1 MHWTSAAP
9 RARAAVVAAGR
20 AGPADPALTSPPILL
35 FPVTYRVNA
44 AGHMEVGG
52 CDLVDLA
59 REHGTPLYVYD
70 EATVRQRSSEYMA
83 AMGPAGKVLY
93 SAKAF
98 ASPRFLRAVA
108 EEGLGL
114 DVVSAG
120 ELYLALRSGFPR
132 DRVHFLGNN
141 KSREDL
147 AAAFEAGATIV
158 IDGDYEFELLKDVVP
173 AGRRTPVLLRLSP
186 GVKPD
191 THEHISTGQLDSKFG
206 FSIES
211 GAARRAVETAL
222 AHPRLELV
230 GLHSHIGSQI
240 FGLGAYEK
248 AMGIMLDFLA
258 ELRSE
263 FQYEPRQ
270 LGAGGGLGIAYTQND
285 DPPTPRQFVEV
296 VLGAMVAGCEKR
308 GLKVPQLVV
317 EPGRSIAGPAGV
329 ALYTV
334 GSIKDIPGVRRYVA
348 VDGGMGDNIRPKLYG
363 ARYEAFLASAPDR
376 APDRAAGGKVTIAGK
391 YCESTDI
398 LITDIEMP
406 ALKAG
411 DIIALPAAGA
421 YCLAMASNY
430 NGMPRP
436 EVLMLREGTAT
447 VMRRRETMDDLVA
460 AEVF

>member
-1 MHWTSAAP
+1 
-9 RARAAVVAAGR
+9 
-20 AGPADPALTSPPILL
+20 LL
-35 FPVTYRVNA
+35 YPVTYRVNA

-52 CDLVDLA
+52 CDLIDLA

-70 EATVRQRSSEYMA
+70 EATVRQRASEYVA
-83 AMGPAGKVLY
+83 AMGLGGQVLY

-98 ASPRFLRAVA
+98 ASPQFLRVVA
-108 EEGLGL
+108 DEGLGL

-120 ELYLALRSGFPR
+120 ELDLALRSGFPQ
-132 DRVHFLGNN
+132 DRIHFLGNN
-141 KSREDL
+141 KSAEDL
-147 AAAFEAGATIV
+147 GAAYLAGAVIV
-158 IDGDYEFELLKDVVP
+158 IDGAHELDLLQAIVP
-173 AGRRTPVLLRLSP
+173 EGKRTPVMLRISP

-191 THEHISTGQLDSKFG
+191 THDHISTGQLDSKFG

-211 GAARRAVETAL
+211 GAARKAVGQAL
-222 AHPRLELV
+222 RHPRLEVV

-240 FGLGAYEK
+240 FALGAYEK
-248 AMGIMLDFLA
+248 AMAIMLDLLV
-258 ELRSE
+258 ELRDE
-263 FQYEPRQ
+263 LKFEPRE
-270 LGAGGGLGIAYTQND
+270 LGAGGGLGIAYTHDD
-285 DPPTPRQFVEV
+285 DPPTPRHFVETV
-296 VLGAMVAGCEKR
+296 RHALESGCASR
-308 GLKVPQLVV
+308 GLKVPELVV

-363 ARYEAFLASAPDR
+363 ARYEAVLASAPDR
-376 APDRAAGGKVTIAGK
+376 APDGTVTIAGK

-406 ALKAG
+406 ALKPG
-411 DIIALPAAGA
+411 DILCIPAAGA

-436 EVLMLREGTAT
+436 EVLMVRDGNAR
-447 VMRRRETMDDLVA
+447 VMRRRETLDDLVA

>member
-1 MHWTSAAP
+1 M
-9 RARAAVVAAGR
+9 
-20 AGPADPALTSPPILL
+20 L

-52 CDLVDLA
+52 CDLVQLA
-59 REHGTPLYVYD
+59 RSHGTPLYVYD
-70 EATVRQRSSEYMA
+70 EATVRQRASEYMA
-83 AMGPAGKVLY
+83 AMDGAGQVLY

-98 ASPRFLRAVA
+98 ASPLFLRVIA

-114 DVVSAG
+114 DVVSEG
-120 ELYLALRSGFPR
+120 ELHLAVKSDFPR
-132 DRVHFLGNN
+132 DRIHFLGNN
-141 KSREDL
+141 KSVADL
-147 AAAFEAGATIV
+147 GAAYAADATIV
-158 IDGDYEFELLKDVVP
+158 IDGEHEFDLLRDVVP
-173 AGRRTPVLLRLSP
+173 DGARAAVMLRLSP

-191 THEHISTGQLDSKFG
+191 THDHISTGQLDSKFG

-211 GAARRAVETAL
+211 GAAGRAVKTAL
-222 AHPRLELV
+222 KHPKLELV

-240 FGLGAYEK
+240 FALRAYED
-248 AMGIMLDFLA
+248 AMEIMLNLLV
-258 ELRSE
+258 ELRDE
-263 FQYEPRQ
+263 LGFAPRK

-285 DPPTPRQFVEV
+285 DPPTPRQFVETV
-296 VLGAMVAGCEKR
+296 RHALVTGCER
-308 GLKVPQLVV
+308 RDLKVPELVV
-317 EPGRSIAGPAGV
+317 EPGRSIAGPAGI

-363 ARYEAFLASAPDR
+363 ARYEAFLASAPER
-376 APDRAAGGKVTIAGK
+376 ASNGKVTIAGK

-398 LITDIEMP
+398 LITDIAMP
-406 ALKAG
+406 ALSPG
-411 DIIALPAAGA
+411 DIIAVPAAGA

-436 EVLMLREGTAT
+436 EVLMLRDGQAR
-447 VMRRRETMDDLVA
+447 VMRRRETLDDLFA

>member
-1 MHWTSAAP
+1 
-9 RARAAVVAAGR
+9 
-20 AGPADPALTSPPILL
+20 LL
-35 FPVTYRVNA
+35 YPVTYRVNA

-52 CDLVDLA
+52 CDLVELA
-59 REHGTPLYVYD
+59 RQHGTPLYVYD
-70 EATVRQRSSEYMA
+70 EATVRQRSSEYVA
-83 AMGPAGKVLY
+83 AMGSGGQVLY

-98 ASPRFLRAVA
+98 ASPQFLRVVA

-120 ELYLALRSGFPR
+120 ELDLALRSGFPQ
-132 DRVHFLGNN
+132 DRLHFLGNN

-147 AAAFEAGATIV
+147 EAAFRAGATIV
-158 IDGDYEFELLKDVVP
+158 IDGAHEFDLLREVVP
-173 AGRRTPVLLRLSP
+173 EGKRTPVMLRISP

-191 THEHISTGQLDSKFG
+191 THDHISTGQLDSKFG

-211 GAARRAVETAL
+211 GAARKAVEETL
-222 AHPRLELV
+222 LHPRLELV

-240 FGLGAYEK
+240 FALGAYQD
-248 AMGIMLDFLA
+248 AMEIMLDLLVRLRD
-258 ELRSE
+258 ELG
-263 FQYEPRQ
+263 FEPRK
-270 LGAGGGLGIAYTQND
+270 LGAGGGLGIAYTHDD
-285 DPPTPRQFVEV
+285 DPPTPRQFVETV
-296 VLGAMVAGCEKR
+296 QRALEVGSAKR
-308 GLKVPQLVV
+308 GLKVPELVV

-363 ARYEAFLASAPDR
+363 ARYEALLASDPDHAPD
-376 APDRAAGGKVTIAGK
+376 GKVTIAGK

-406 ALKAG
+406 ELKPG
-411 DIIALPAAGA
+411 DIICVPAAGA

-436 EVLMLREGTAT
+436 EVLMVRDGEAR
-447 VMRRRETMDDLVA
+447 VMRRRETLDDLVA

>member
-1 MHWTSAAP
+1 
-9 RARAAVVAAGR
+9 
-20 AGPADPALTSPPILL
+20 
-35 FPVTYRVNA
+35 
-44 AGHMEVGG
+44 MEVGG

-59 REHGTPLYVYD
+59 RRHGTPLYVYD
-70 EATVRQRSSEYMA
+70 EATVRQRASEYVA
-83 AMGPAGKVLY
+83 AMGGAGQVLY

-98 ASPRFLRAVA
+98 ASPQFLRVIA

-120 ELYLALRSGFPR
+120 ELHLALKSDFPR
-132 DRVHFLGNN
+132 ERIHFLGNN
-141 KSREDL
+141 KSLQDL
-147 AAAFEAGATIV
+147 EAAYAAGSVVV
-158 IDGDYEFELLKDVVP
+158 IDGDHEFELLHGVVP
-173 AGRRTPVLLRLSP
+173 DGRRVPVMLRVSP

-191 THEHISTGQLDSKFG
+191 THDHISTGQLDSKFG

-211 GAARRAVETAL
+211 GAARRAVEAAL
-222 AHPRLELV
+222 RHPRLELV

-240 FGLGAYEK
+240 FALRAYEQ
-248 AMGIMLDFLA
+248 AMDIMLSLVA
-258 ELRSE
+258 ELRDSLG
-263 FQYEPRQ
+263 YEPPK
-270 LGAGGGLGIAYTQND
+270 LGAGGGLGIAYTHDD
-285 DPPTPRQFVEV
+285 DPPTPRDFVDTV
-296 VLGAMVAGCEKR
+296 RHALVTGCAR
-308 GLKVPQLVV
+308 RDLKVPELVV

-363 ARYEAFLASAPDR
+363 ARYEAFLASDPER
-376 APDRAAGGKVTIAGK
+376 ATDGKVTIAGK

-398 LITDIEMP
+398 LISDIAMP
-406 ALKAG
+406 LLRSG
-411 DIIALPAAGA
+411 DVIAVPAAGA

-436 EVLMLREGTAT
+436 EVLMLKDGEAR
-447 VMRRRETMDDLVA
+447 VMRRRETLDDLVA

>member
-1 MHWTSAAP
+1 
-9 RARAAVVAAGR
+9 
-20 AGPADPALTSPPILL
+20 
-35 FPVTYRVNA
+35 
-44 AGHMEVGG
+44 MEVGG
-52 CDLVDLA
+52 CDLIDLA
-59 REHGTPLYVYD
+59 LEYGTPLYVYD
-70 EATVRQRSSEYMA
+70 EATVRQRASEYVA
-83 AMGPAGKVLY
+83 AMGSTGQVLY

-98 ASPRFLRAVA
+98 ASPQFLQVVA

-120 ELYLALRSGFPR
+120 ELHLALKSGFPQ
-132 DRVHFLGNN
+132 DRIHFLGNN
-141 KSREDL
+141 KSRQDL
-147 AAAFEAGATIV
+147 QAAYAAGATIV
-158 IDGDYEFELLKDVVP
+158 IDGEYEFELLREVVP
-173 AGRRTPVLLRLSP
+173 EGKRTPVMLRLSP

-191 THEHISTGQLDSKFG
+191 THDHISTGQLDSKFG

-211 GAARRAVETAL
+211 GAARRAVEQAL
-222 AHPRLELV
+222 AHPRLELI

-240 FGLGAYEK
+240 FGLGAYEH
-248 AMGIMLDFLA
+248 AMSIMLDLLV
-258 ELRSE
+258 ELRDELS
-263 FQYEPRQ
+263 FEPRK
-270 LGAGGGLGIAYTQND
+270 LGAGGGLGIAYKRND
-285 DPPTPRQFVEV
+285 DPPTPRDFVQV
-296 VLGAMVAGCEKR
+296 VQHALVAGCAKR
-308 GLKVPQLVV
+308 GLKLPQLVV
-317 EPGRSIAGPAGV
+317 EPGRSIAGPAGM

-363 ARYEAFLASAPDR
+363 ARYEAYLASAPDR
-376 APDRAAGGKVTIAGK
+376 APDGKVTIAGK

-406 ALKAG
+406 PLKPG

-436 EVLMLREGTAT
+436 EVLMLKDGQAR
-447 VMRRRETMDDLVA
+447 VMRRRETLEDLVA

>member
-1 MHWTSAAP
+1 
-9 RARAAVVAAGR
+9 
-20 AGPADPALTSPPILL
+20 LL
-35 FPVTYRVNA
+35 YPVTYRVNA

-52 CDLVDLA
+52 CDLVELA

-70 EATVRQRSSEYMA
+70 EATVRQRSSEYVA
-83 AMGPAGKVLY
+83 AMGSGGQVLY

-98 ASPRFLRAVA
+98 ASPHFLRVVA

-120 ELYLALRSGFPR
+120 ELDLARRSGFPQ

-147 AAAFEAGATIV
+147 VAAHQARATIV
-158 IDGDYEFELLKDVVP
+158 IDGAHEFDLLREVVP
-173 AGRRTPVLLRLSP
+173 EGKRTPVMLRISP

-191 THEHISTGQLDSKFG
+191 THDHISTGQLDSKFG

-211 GAARRAVETAL
+211 GAALKAVEEAL
-222 AHPRLELV
+222 SHPHLELI

-240 FGLGAYEK
+240 VALGAYED
-248 AMGIMLDFLA
+248 AMAIMLDLLVQ
-258 ELRSE
+258 LRDGLK
-263 FQYEPRQ
+263 FEPRK
-270 LGAGGGLGIAYTQND
+270 LGAGGGLGIAYTHDD
-285 DPPTPRQFVEV
+285 DPPTPRHFVETV
-296 VLGAMVAGCEKR
+296 RHALETGCASR
-308 GLKVPQLVV
+308 GLKVPELVI

-363 ARYEAFLASAPDR
+363 ARYEALLASAPDH
-376 APDRAAGGKVTIAGK
+376 APDGKVTIAGK

-406 ALKAG
+406 TLKAG
-411 DIIALPAAGA
+411 DVICMPAAGA

-436 EVLMLREGTAT
+436 KVLMVRDGEAR
-447 VMRRRETMDDLVA
+447 VMRRRETLDDLVA

>member
-1 MHWTSAAP
+1 M
-9 RARAAVVAAGR
+9 
-20 AGPADPALTSPPILL
+20 L

-52 CDLVDLA
+52 CDLVELA

-70 EATVRQRSSEYMA
+70 EDTVRQRASEYVA
-83 AMGPAGKVLY
+83 AMGGAGQVLY

-98 ASPRFLRAVA
+98 ASPRFLRVVA

-120 ELYLALRSGFPR
+120 ELFLALRSGFPR

-141 KSREDL
+141 KSAEDL
-147 AAAFEAGATIV
+147 RAAFEAGATIV
-158 IDGDYEFELLKDVVP
+158 IDGEHEFDLLRQVVP
-173 AGRRTPVLLRLSP
+173 EGRRAAVMLRLSP

-191 THEHISTGQLDSKFG
+191 THDHISTGQLDSKFG

-211 GAARRAVETAL
+211 GAARAAVKKAL
-222 AHPRLELV
+222 AHPTLELV

-240 FGLGAYEK
+240 FALGAYER
-248 AMGIMLDFLA
+248 AMDIMLDLLVQLRD
-258 ELRSE
+258 ELG
-263 FQYEPRQ
+263 FEPRK
-270 LGAGGGLGIAYTQND
+270 LGAGGGLGIAYTRDD
-285 DPPTPRQFVEV
+285 DPPTPRHFVET
-296 VLGAMVAGCEKR
+296 VLHALVSGCARRE
-308 GLKVPQLVV
+308 LNVPQLVV
-317 EPGRSIAGPAGV
+317 EPGRSIAGPAGI

-363 ARYEAFLASAPDR
+363 ARYEAFLASAPER
-376 APDRAAGGKVTIAGK
+376 APEGKVTIAGK

-398 LITDIEMP
+398 LITDMEMP
-406 ALKAG
+406 ALKSG
-411 DIIALPAAGA
+411 DVIALPAAGA

-436 EVLMLREGTAT
+436 EVLMVRDGKAT
-447 VMRRRETMDDLVA
+447 VMRRRETLEDLVA

>member
-1 MHWTSAAP
+1 
-9 RARAAVVAAGR
+9 
-20 AGPADPALTSPPILL
+20 
-35 FPVTYRVNA
+35 
-44 AGHMEVGG
+44 MEVGG

-59 REHGTPLYVYD
+59 HRHGTPLYVYD
-70 EATVRQRSSEYMA
+70 EATVRQRASEYVA
-83 AMGPAGKVLY
+83 AMGDAGQVLY

-98 ASPRFLRAVA
+98 ASPQFLRVVA

-114 DVVSAG
+114 DVVSSG
-120 ELYLALRSGFPR
+120 ELHLALKSDFPR
-132 DRVHFLGNN
+132 ERIHFLGNN
-141 KSREDL
+141 KSVEDIE
-147 AAAFEAGATIV
+147 AAYEAGATIV
-158 IDGDYEFELLKDVVP
+158 IDGDHEFELLRRVVP
-173 AGRRTPVLLRLSP
+173 EGRRAPVMLRLSP

-191 THEHISTGQLDSKFG
+191 THDHISTGQLDSKFG

-222 AHPRLELV
+222 GHPRLELI

-240 FGLGAYEK
+240 FGLGAYEH
-248 AMGIMLDFLA
+248 AMGIMLDLLVQ
-258 ELRSE
+258 LRDDLG
-263 FQYEPRQ
+263 FEPRK
-270 LGAGGGLGIAYTQND
+270 LGAGGGLGIAYTNQD
-285 DPPTPRQFVEV
+285 DPPTPRHFVETV
-296 VLGAMVAGCEKR
+296 RHALDSGCQAR
-308 GLKVPQLVV
+308 GLKVPALVV

-363 ARYEAFLASAPDR
+363 ARYEAFLASGPDR
-376 APDRAAGGKVTIAGK
+376 PVEGKVTIAGK

-398 LITDIEMP
+398 LITDIDMP
-406 ALKAG
+406 ALKSG
-411 DIIALPAAGA
+411 DVICLPAAGA

-436 EVLMLREGTAT
+436 EVLMVRDGKAS
-447 VMRRRETMDDLVA
+447 VMRRRETLDDLLA

>member
-1 MHWTSAAP
+1 M
-9 RARAAVVAAGR
+9 
-20 AGPADPALTSPPILL
+20 L

-70 EATVRQRSSEYMA
+70 EATVRQRSSEYVA
-83 AMGPAGKVLY
+83 AMGSAGEVLY

-98 ASPRFLRAVA
+98 ASPQFLRIVA

-120 ELYLALRSGFPR
+120 ELFIALRSGFPK
-132 DRVHFLGNN
+132 DRVKFLGNN

-147 AAAFEAGATIV
+147 EAAVAAGATIV
-158 IDGDYEFELLKDVVP
+158 IDGFHEFELLGDLVP
-173 AGRRTPVLLRLSP
+173 GSSRVPVMLRISP

-191 THEHISTGQLDSKFG
+191 THDHISTGQLDSKFG
-206 FSIES
+206 FSVES
-211 GAARRAVETAL
+211 GAARKAVETAL
-222 AHPRLELV
+222 AHPKLELV

-240 FGLGAYEK
+240 FALAAYER
-248 AMGIMLDFLA
+248 AMEIMLDLLVELKE
-258 ELRSE
+258 ELR
-263 FQYEPRQ
+263 FEPRM
-270 LGAGGGLGIAYTQND
+270 LGAGGGLGIAYTTRD
-285 DPPTPRQFVEV
+285 DPPTPRDFVTTV
-296 VLGAMVAGCEKR
+296 RHALDSGAASR
-308 GLKVPQLVV
+308 GLHTPKLVV

-363 ARYEAFLASAPDR
+363 ARYEAFLASAPER
-376 APDRAAGGKVTIAGK
+376 AHDGRVTIAGK

-398 LITDIEMP
+398 LINDIEMP
-406 ALKAG
+406 ALAPG
-411 DIIALPAAGA
+411 DVICLPAAGA

-436 EVLMLREGTAT
+436 EVLLVGDGKAR
-447 VMRRRETMDDLVA
+447 VMRRRETLEDLVA

>member
-1 MHWTSAAP
+1 M
-9 RARAAVVAAGR
+9 
-20 AGPADPALTSPPILL
+20 L

-52 CDLVDLA
+52 CDLVELA
-59 REHGTPLYVYD
+59 RRHGTPLYLYD
-70 EATVRQRSSEYMA
+70 EATVRQRASEYVA
-83 AMGPAGKVLY
+83 AMGAAGQVLY

-98 ASPRFLRAVA
+98 ASPRFLRVVA

-120 ELYLALRSGFPR
+120 ELHLALRSGFPR
-132 DRVHFLGNN
+132 DRIHFLGNN
-141 KSREDL
+141 KSADDVR
-147 AAAFEAGATIV
+147 AAFEAGATIV
-158 IDGDYEFELLKDVVP
+158 IDGDHEFELLREVVP
-173 AGRRTPVLLRLSP
+173 DGRRAAVMLRLSP

-191 THEHISTGQLDSKFG
+191 THDHISTGQLDSKFG

-211 GAARRAVETAL
+211 GAARAAVEKAL

-240 FGLGAYEK
+240 FALGAYER
-248 AMGIMLDFLA
+248 AMDIMLDLLA
-258 ELRSE
+258 TLRDELG
-263 FQYEPRQ
+263 FEPRK
-270 LGAGGGLGIAYTQND
+270 LGAGGGLGIAYTRND
-285 DPPTPRQFVEV
+285 DPPTPRHFVET
-296 VLGAMVAGCEKR
+296 VLHALVTGCARR
-308 GLKVPQLVV
+308 GLGVPQLVV
-317 EPGRSIAGPAGV
+317 EPGRSIAGPAGM

-363 ARYEAFLASAPDR
+363 ARYEAFLASDPDR
-376 APDRAAGGKVTIAGK
+376 APDATVTIAGK

-406 ALKAG
+406 ALKPG
-411 DIIALPAAGA
+411 DVIAVPAAGA

-436 EVLMLREGTAT
+436 EVLMVRDGEAT
-447 VMRRRETMDDLVA
+447 VMRRRETLDDLVA

>member
-1 MHWTSAAP
+1 
-9 RARAAVVAAGR
+9 
-20 AGPADPALTSPPILL
+20 LL

-44 AGHMEVGG
+44 TGHMEVGG

-59 REHGTPLYVYD
+59 RRHGTPLYVYD
-70 EATVRQRSSEYMA
+70 EATVRQRAAEYVA
-83 AMGPAGKVLY
+83 AMGSAGQVLY

-98 ASPRFLRAVA
+98 ASPQFLRVVA

-120 ELYLALRSGFPR
+120 ELHLALKSGFPGER
-132 DRVHFLGNN
+132 IHFLGNN
-141 KSREDL
+141 KSHEDL
-147 AAAFEAGATIV
+147 AAAFQAGATVV
-158 IDGDYEFELLKDVVP
+158 IDGAHEFDLLRDIIPEGKRVP
-173 AGRRTPVLLRLSP
+173 AMLRVSP

-191 THEHISTGQLDSKFG
+191 TLDHISTGQLDSKFG

-211 GAARRAVETAL
+211 GAARSAVEQAL
-222 AHPRLELV
+222 HHPRLELL

-240 FGLGAYEK
+240 FALGAYER
-248 AMGIMLDFLA
+248 AMGIMLDLVA
-258 ELRSE
+258 QLRDELR
-263 FQYEPRQ
+263 FEPQ
-270 LGAGGGLGIAYTQND
+270 KLGAGGGLGIAYTRDD
-285 DPPTPRQFVEV
+285 DPPTPRHFVEV
-296 VLGAMVAGCEKR
+296 VRQALDSGAAER
-308 GLKVPQLVV
+308 GLKVPPLVV
-317 EPGRSIAGPAGV
+317 EPGRSIAGPAGL

-363 ARYEAFLASAPDR
+363 ARYEAYLASSPER
-376 APDRAAGGKVTIAGK
+376 APDGKVTIAGK

-406 ALKAG
+406 ALEPG
-411 DIIALPAAGA
+411 DVIAVPAAGA

-436 EVLMLREGTAT
+436 EVLMLRDGEAR
-447 VMRRRETMDDLVA
+447 VMRRRETLDDLIA

>member
-1 MHWTSAAP
+1 M
-9 RARAAVVAAGR
+9 
-20 AGPADPALTSPPILL
+20 L

-52 CDLVDLA
+52 CDLVELA
-59 REHGTPLYVYD
+59 RTHGTPLYVYD
-70 EATVRQRSSEYMA
+70 EATVRRRASEYVA
-83 AMGPAGKVLY
+83 AMGDSGQVLY

-98 ASPRFLRAVA
+98 ASPRFLRVVA

-120 ELYLALRSGFPR
+120 ELHLALRSGFPR
-132 DRVHFLGNN
+132 DRIHFLGNN
-141 KSREDL
+141 KSVEDL
-147 AAAFEAGATIV
+147 RAAYQVGATIV
-158 IDGDYEFELLKDVVP
+158 IDGEHEFDLLREVVP
-173 AGRRTPVLLRLSP
+173 DGKRTPVMLRLSP

-191 THEHISTGQLDSKFG
+191 THDHISTGQLDSKFG

-211 GAARRAVETAL
+211 GAARKAVETAL
-222 AHPRLELV
+222 AHPRLELA

-240 FGLGAYEK
+240 FALGAYEQ
-248 AMGIMLDFLA
+248 AMEIMLGLLA
-258 ELRSE
+258 ELKSE
-263 FQYEPRQ
+263 LGYEPRK
-270 LGAGGGLGIAYTQND
+270 LGAGGGLGIAYTEHD
-285 DPPTPRQFVEV
+285 DPPTPREFVDTIR
-296 VLGAMVAGCEKR
+296 GAMVAGCTR
-308 GLKVPQLVV
+308 RRLNTPQLVV

-376 APDRAAGGKVTIAGK
+376 TTAGKVTLAGK

-406 ALKAG
+406 ALKPG
-411 DIIALPAAGA
+411 DVIAVPAAGA

-436 EVLMLREGTAT
+436 EVLMVRDGEALL
-447 VMRRRETMDDLVA
+447 MRRRETLDDLVA
-460 AEVF
+460 TEVF

>member
-1 MHWTSAAP
+1 M
-9 RARAAVVAAGR
+9 
-20 AGPADPALTSPPILL
+20 L

-52 CDLVDLA
+52 CDLVELA
-59 REHGTPLYVYD
+59 RTHGTPLYVYD
-70 EATVRQRSSEYMA
+70 EATVRQRASEYVA
-83 AMGPAGKVLY
+83 AMGGAGQVLY

-98 ASPRFLRAVA
+98 ASPRFLRIVA

-120 ELYLALRSGFPR
+120 ELHLALKSGFPR

-141 KSREDL
+141 KSLEDL
-147 AAAFEAGATIV
+147 RSAYGAGATIV
-158 IDGDYEFELLKDVVP
+158 IDGDHEFDLLREVVP
-173 AGRRTPVLLRLSP
+173 DGSRAPVMLRLSP

-191 THEHISTGQLDSKFG
+191 THDHISTGQLDSKFG

-211 GAARRAVETAL
+211 GAARAAVEKAL
-222 AHPRLELV
+222 KHPRLELV

-240 FGLGAYEK
+240 FALGAYED
-248 AMGIMLDFLA
+248 AMDIMLGLLKQLRD
-258 ELRSE
+258 ELG
-263 FQYEPRQ
+263 FEPLK
-270 LGAGGGLGIAYTQND
+270 LGAGGGLGIAYTRND
-285 DPPTPRQFVEV
+285 DPPTPRHFVETV
-296 VLGAMVAGCEKR
+296 RHALDRGCATR
-308 GLKVPQLVV
+308 GLRVPQLVV
-317 EPGRSIAGPAGV
+317 EPGRSIAGPAGM

-363 ARYEAFLASAPDR
+363 ARYEAYLASAPEGR
-376 APDRAAGGKVTIAGK
+376 PDGKVTIAGK

-406 ALKAG
+406 ALSPG
-411 DIIALPAAGA
+411 DVLALPAAGA

-436 EVLMLREGTAT
+436 EVLMLRDGKAE
-447 VMRRRETMDDLVA
+447 VMRRRETLDDLVA

>member
-1 MHWTSAAP
+1 M
-9 RARAAVVAAGR
+9 
-20 AGPADPALTSPPILL
+20 L

-52 CDLVDLA
+52 CDLVEIA
-59 REHGTPLYVYD
+59 RRHGTPLYVYD
-70 EATVRQRSSEYMA
+70 EATVRQRAAEYMS
-83 AMGPAGKVLY
+83 AMDGAGQVLY

-98 ASPRFLRAVA
+98 ASPQFLRVIA

-120 ELYLALRSGFPR
+120 ELHLALKSGFPR

-141 KSREDL
+141 KSVEDL
-147 AAAFEAGATIV
+147 EAAYRAGAVIV
-158 IDGDYEFELLKDVVP
+158 IDGDHEFDLLRRVVP
-173 AGRRTPVLLRLSP
+173 DGARAPVMLRLSP

-191 THEHISTGQLDSKFG
+191 THDHISTGQLDSKFG

-211 GAARRAVETAL
+211 GAARNAVAAAL
-222 AHPRLELV
+222 EHPRLELV

-240 FGLGAYEK
+240 FALGAYEQ
-248 AMGIMLDFLA
+248 AMEIMLGLLVD
-258 ELRSE
+258 LRDGLG
-263 FQYEPRQ
+263 FEPRK
-270 LGAGGGLGIAYTQND
+270 LGAGGGLGIAYTNQD
-285 DPPTPRQFVEV
+285 DPPTPRHFVETV
-296 VLGAMVAGCEKR
+296 RHALVTGCAR
-308 GLKVPQLVV
+308 RDLKVPELVV
-317 EPGRSIAGPAGV
+317 EPGRSIAGPAGM

-363 ARYEAFLASAPDR
+363 ARYEAFLASDPDH
-376 APDRAAGGKVTIAGK
+376 AADGKVTIAGK

-398 LITDIEMP
+398 LITDIAMP
-406 ALKAG
+406 PLEPG
-411 DIIALPAAGA
+411 DVIAVPAAGA

-436 EVLMLREGTAT
+436 EVLMLRDGEAR
-447 VMRRRETMDDLVA
+447 VMRRRETLDDLVA

>member
-1 MHWTSAAP
+1 
-9 RARAAVVAAGR
+9 
-20 AGPADPALTSPPILL
+20 LL
-35 FPVTYRVNA
+35 YPVTYRVNA

-52 CDLVDLA
+52 CDLVELA
-59 REHGTPLYVYD
+59 RRHGTPLYVYD
-70 EATVRQRSSEYMA
+70 EATVRQRSSEYVA
-83 AMGPAGKVLY
+83 AMGSAGQVLY

-98 ASPRFLRAVA
+98 ASPQFLRVVA

-120 ELYLALRSGFPR
+120 ELDLALRSDFPR
-132 DRVHFLGNN
+132 DRIHFLGNN

-147 AAAFEAGATIV
+147 LAAYQAGAIIV
-158 IDGDYEFELLKDVVP
+158 IDGAHEFDLLRDVVP
-173 AGRRTPVLLRLSP
+173 EGKRTPVMLRISP

-191 THEHISTGQLDSKFG
+191 THDHISTGQLDSKFG

-211 GAARRAVETAL
+211 GAAREAVEQAL
-222 AHPRLELV
+222 HHPRLDLV

-240 FGLGAYEK
+240 FALGAYEK
-248 AMGIMLDFLA
+248 AMAIMLDLLV
-258 ELRSE
+258 ELRDDMK
-263 FQYEPRQ
+263 FEPRK
-270 LGAGGGLGIAYTQND
+270 LGAGGGLGIAYTRDD
-285 DPPTPRQFVEV
+285 DPPTPRYFVETV
-296 VLGAMVAGCEKR
+296 RQALESGCASR
-308 GLKVPQLVV
+308 GLKVPELVV

-363 ARYEAFLASAPDR
+363 ARYEAVLASAPDR
-376 APDRAAGGKVTIAGK
+376 APDGKVTIAGK

-398 LITDIEMP
+398 LIADIEMP
-406 ALKAG
+406 ELKAG
-411 DIIALPAAGA
+411 DILCIPAAGA

-436 EVLMLREGTAT
+436 EVLMVRDGEAR
-447 VMRRRETMDDLVA
+447 VIRRRETMDDLVA

>member
-1 MHWTSAAP
+1 M
-9 RARAAVVAAGR
+9 
-20 AGPADPALTSPPILL
+20 L

-52 CDLVDLA
+52 CDLVELA
-59 REHGTPLYVYD
+59 QRHGTPLYVYD
-70 EATVRQRSSEYMA
+70 EATVRQRASEYVA
-83 AMGPAGKVLY
+83 AMGGAGQVLY

-98 ASPRFLRAVA
+98 ASPKFLRVVA

-120 ELYLALRSGFPR
+120 ELHLALKSGFPR
-132 DRVHFLGNN
+132 ERVHFLGNN
-141 KSREDL
+141 KSLDDVR
-147 AAAFEAGATIV
+147 AAYAAGATIV
-158 IDGDYEFELLKDVVP
+158 IDGDHEFDLLGAVVP
-173 AGRRTPVLLRLSP
+173 EGKRAPVMLRISP

-191 THEHISTGQLDSKFG
+191 THDHISTGQLDSKFG

-211 GAARRAVETAL
+211 GAARAAVEKAL
-222 AHPRLELV
+222 AQPRLELV

-240 FGLGAYEK
+240 FALRAFEQ
-248 AMGIMLDFLA
+248 AMDIMLGLLT
-258 ELRSE
+258 ELRRDLG
-263 FQYEPRQ
+263 YEPRK
-270 LGAGGGLGIAYTQND
+270 LGAGGGLGIAYTRDD
-285 DPPTPRQFVEV
+285 DPPTPRHFVETILHATV
-296 VLGAMVAGCEKR
+296 TGCER
-308 GLKVPQLVV
+308 RRLKVPELVV
-317 EPGRSIAGPAGV
+317 EPGRSIAGPAGM

-363 ARYEAFLASAPDR
+363 ARYEAFLASGPER
-376 APDRAAGGKVTIAGK
+376 ATDGKVTIAGK

-406 ALKAG
+406 ALKPG
-411 DIIALPAAGA
+411 DVIAVPAAGA

-436 EVLMLREGTAT
+436 EVLMLRDGQAR
-447 VMRRRETMDDLVA
+447 VMRRRETLDDLVA